1 LGYPGNPFS
10 FYGEHIMKTRR
21 IFIPIFILLT
31 ILALGLTACG
41 PATATALPIAT
52 GKNAAPTV
60 QPTATSNVSTSN
72 ASATPASGV
81 AQSLQT
87 ATAKH
92 VQAALT
98 ILFGLDPNQ
107 PSLSSFHFEAVNLS
121 PAWLGEMIVQ
131 VQDNMVADVQGKDV
145 HYTERLNMPG
155 QATNTRGAYI
165 ISNQEYKEVEGQVGQ
180 ATANSLTWDMWSLT
194 PELLIVIGSAGATLA
209 GTETLEGRSV
219 EVYDLI
225 GDGTALS
232 GATGMALPASFV
244 SGKVWID
251 QQTGAL
257 LKAEL
262 EYMADAK
269 DSSGNIKG
277 NGAGRL
283 QINVTLIDQV
293 TVKLPGN

>member
-1 LGYPGNPFS
+1 
-10 FYGEHIMKTRR
+10 
-21 IFIPIFILLT
+21 
-31 ILALGLTACG
+31 
-41 PATATALPIAT
+41 
-52 GKNAAPTV
+52 
-60 QPTATSNVSTSN
+60 
-72 ASATPASGV
+72 
-81 AQSLQT
+81 
-87 ATAKH
+87 
-92 VQAALT
+92 
-98 ILFGLDPNQ
+98 
-107 PSLSSFHFEAVNLS
+107 
-121 PAWLGEMIVQ
+121 MIVQ